1 MRRSSRFNSLFS
13 FVIRHSLV
21 IIRLLLHRQ
30 LNLPILQKKL
40 SGQGANEQSETLCNS
55 LAQTWLCKASLKGD
69 QFRDDAALSMQPRC
83 VAPGQAVI
91 IRGKILSLVIFRQFQ
106 ANNLPRASQILNLFA
121 LEHEIDAARITD
133 Y

>member
-40 SGQGANEQSETLCNS
+40 SGQGANERSETLCNS
-55 LAQTWLCKASLKGD
+55 
-69 QFRDDAALSMQPRC
+69 
-83 VAPGQAVI
+83 VI